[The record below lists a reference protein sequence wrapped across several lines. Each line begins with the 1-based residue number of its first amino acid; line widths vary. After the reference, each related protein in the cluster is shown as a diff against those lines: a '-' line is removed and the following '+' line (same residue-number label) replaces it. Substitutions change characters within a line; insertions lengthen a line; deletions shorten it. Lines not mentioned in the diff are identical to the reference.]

1 MLSLH
6 LEKIFFAVQ
15 TRLGGQGKH
24 RYCVGVV
31 ESMTPIQKYT
41 ISPNFFLFRTSHVLS
56 SFWKCTYML
65 LFSIVHGI
73 HYDDVMYIQRRCG
86 FWGKKNFNC
95 AGHVSFLVGRAIIK
109 DEYVFST
116 WVPFHLL
123 LRCSTLVLTG
133 PIQLRSR
140 ETREWSN
147 VCIHYWPHHPSPAM
161 LMYSLI

>member
-6 LEKIFFAVQ
+6 LEKFFFAVQ

-41 ISPNFFLFRTSHVLS
+41 ISPNFFLFHTSHVLS

-73 HYDDVMYIQRRCG
+73 HYDDVMYIQKRCG

-109 DEYVFST
+109 DEHVFFT
-116 WVPFHLL
+116 WVPFGHLYFKYIPL
-123 LRCSTLVLTG
+123 
-133 PIQLRSR
+133 PILICCPIHPSFVVACVILYCRSR
-140 ETREWSN
+140 IFFFLPLS
-147 VCIHYWPHHPSPAM
+147 
-161 LMYSLI
+161 